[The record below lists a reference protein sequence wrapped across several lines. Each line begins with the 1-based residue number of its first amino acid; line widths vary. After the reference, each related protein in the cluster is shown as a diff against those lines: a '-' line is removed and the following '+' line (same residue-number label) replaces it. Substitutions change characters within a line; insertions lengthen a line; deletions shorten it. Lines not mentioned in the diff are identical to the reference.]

1 MTEEKKETNMSGLG
15 FFITFILFVL
25 HATETISITPLIVC
39 LPLIIALLIDVGFT
53 LLNITITIISA
64 LVEAKAEAEV
74 EAAKKIEAECKKYG
88 PFVEIKPHVFKNTK
102 K

>member
-1 MTEEKKETNMSGLG
+1 MSGLG

-25 HATETISITPLIVC
+25 YATETITTTPLIIC

-64 LVEAKAEAEV
+64 LIEAKAEAEA
-74 EAAKKIEAECKKYG
+74 EAAKKIEAECLKYG
-88 PFVEIKPHVFKNTK
+88 SFVEIKPHVYKNIK